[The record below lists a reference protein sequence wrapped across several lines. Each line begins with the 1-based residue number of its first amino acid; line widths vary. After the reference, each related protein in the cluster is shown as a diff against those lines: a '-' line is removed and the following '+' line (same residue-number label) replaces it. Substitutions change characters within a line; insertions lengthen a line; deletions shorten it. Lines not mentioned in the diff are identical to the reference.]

1 MLIAV
6 GIDTMSSSS
15 TTVAPN
21 RPSSVPGSVIR
32 ALAMFTTA
40 MVIAPLFSFYFCV
53 NYVFD
58 GNSQWAGLVAAI
70 VANVVVLGYV
80 VFAWKEDSNTFK
92 ANEGEESKKSK

>member
-1 MLIAV
+1 
-6 GIDTMSSSS
+6 MSSSS
-15 TTVAPN
+15 KSTTLAPN
-21 RPSSVPGSVIR
+21 RPSTVPGSVIR
-32 ALAMFTTA
+32 ALTLFTAA

-58 GNSQWAGLVAAI
+58 GNSQWAGLVAAL

-92 ANEGEESKKSK
+92 AEGEETKKSK